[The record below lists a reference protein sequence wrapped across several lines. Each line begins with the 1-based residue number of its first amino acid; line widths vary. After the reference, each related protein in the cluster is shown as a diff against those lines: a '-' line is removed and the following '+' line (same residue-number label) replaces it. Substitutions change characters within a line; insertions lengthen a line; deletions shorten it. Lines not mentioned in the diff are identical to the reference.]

1 MTDAG
6 VPVDFAGDLPF
17 SQPRYRK
24 ALEEKGIR
32 VFIGREALLSHLQAH
47 GMEYRVVILSRPEV
61 AHDYLPI
68 VRAFALNARVL
79 YDTVDLHWVRFTRAG
94 QVLTDIA
101 GLSERAADYRR
112 LEMANARCA
121 DVTIAITGEERDAL
135 LAEAPDL
142 DVTVLPNIHEVP
154 PRVAPF
160 RERRDLLFIGGFSH
174 EPNVDAVHYFVSHIL
189 PYVTVKL
196 PKVRFRILGSNMP
209 ASIRTLASPQ
219 VDPVGFVPE
228 VEPYFDRARIF
239 VAPLRHGAGM
249 KGKVGQSL
257 SFGLPVVTTSVGAE
271 GMGLVD
277 GENALVSDE
286 PEGFAERILR
296 LYDNQELWTRL
307 SAAGRDVIVSRFS
320 EEAMRP
326 QVLALVGAAGPVL
339 PNAEPRTQAVA

>member
-1 MTDAG
+1 
-6 VPVDFAGDLPF
+6 
-17 SQPRYRK
+17 
-24 ALEEKGIR
+24 
-32 VFIGREALLSHLQAH
+32 
-47 GMEYRVVILSRPEV
+47 
-61 AHDYLPI
+61 
-68 VRAFALNARVL
+68 
-79 YDTVDLHWVRFTRAG
+79 
-94 QVLTDIA
+94 
-101 GLSERAADYRR
+101 
-112 LEMANARCA
+112 
-121 DVTIAITGEERDAL
+121 
-135 LAEAPDL
+135 
-142 DVTVLPNIHEVP
+142 
-154 PRVAPF
+154 
-160 RERRDLLFIGGFSH
+160 
-174 EPNVDAVHYFVSHIL
+174 
-189 PYVTVKL
+189 
-196 PKVRFRILGSNMP
+196 MP
-209 ASIRTLASPQ
+209 ASIRKLASPQ